1 MTKAEREV
9 ILDLT
14 PNEMR
19 EFSEENCETYIR
31 LRVKEAYPNIFGSL
45 KPKNKDGSDWLIWD
59 SANLVNI
66 SDINEDN
73 VNYEQKPRAT
83 INSKIQQLREDIRLN
98 GFNLAH
104 LGIMLTKAKNGKY
117 NILEGRTRLKILQ
130 EMGMTTIIA
139 DIFQHM
145 DEDNVL
151 RFGVHINA
159 SKVIHGEASYW
170 DIRKAIM
177 TLILRKEIKFENE
190 NKTKLFEDI
199 SDELK
204 YISGGKLT
212 TNNYDLIIHEA
223 MDTCIGTD
231 GNNPSVISF
240 PRGDKAQETMEK
252 IIGEQQLKEDRKN
265 GIKYVAV
272 AAFTDKLYRR
282 MLTEVSKAEA
292 WVKHIR
298 FVIQIGVP
306 KASNPEKDWIDGG
319 AGFKEGFDEYEKS
332 LSSIRFNNS
341 QPVDTMQENQ
351 ITVKIYGAIPQVRSL
366 SNKYP
371 MDRLYIYR

>member
-1 MTKAEREV
+1 MNITIDKHHRNQAMTKAEREV

-45 KPKNKDGSDWLIWD
+45 KPKWLIWD

-177 TLILRKEIKFENE
+177 TLILR
-190 NKTKLFEDI
+190 
-199 SDELK
+199 
-204 YISGGKLT
+204 
-212 TNNYDLIIHEA
+212 
-223 MDTCIGTD
+223 
-231 GNNPSVISF
+231 
-240 PRGDKAQETMEK
+240 
-252 IIGEQQLKEDRKN
+252 
-265 GIKYVAV
+265 
-272 AAFTDKLYRR
+272 
-282 MLTEVSKAEA
+282 
-292 WVKHIR
+292 
-298 FVIQIGVP
+298 
-306 KASNPEKDWIDGG
+306 
-319 AGFKEGFDEYEKS
+319 
-332 LSSIRFNNS
+332 
-341 QPVDTMQENQ
+341 
-351 ITVKIYGAIPQVRSL
+351 
-366 SNKYP
+366 
-371 MDRLYIYR
+371 